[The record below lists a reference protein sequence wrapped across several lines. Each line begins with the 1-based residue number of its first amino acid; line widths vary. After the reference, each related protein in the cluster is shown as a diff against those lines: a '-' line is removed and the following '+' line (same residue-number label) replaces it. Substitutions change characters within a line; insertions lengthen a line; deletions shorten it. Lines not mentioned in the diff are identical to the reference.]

1 MAFRQ
6 TSTDGECPSLWII
19 WLAPQ
24 QSSFG
29 HVCLLK
35 NELGASKILT
45 STADLWISLRN
56 TSSRGRGDGG
66 RQEASNTYSS
76 PISQPDH
83 HHETSSDKH
92 SRIVFILIPSNF
104 TFEVY
109 PHRTIPSC
117 ICAYPVQQHADP
129 PYGIGCVGG
138 FFFPTESFFRYFQK
152 APSSQVSGKLPS
164 SEVSSIPLNKK
175 RYFYC
180 LFLLLVLW

>member
-6 TSTDGECPSLWII
+6 TSTDGECPSLWIF

-56 TSSRGRGDGG
+56 TSSRGRGDRGH
-66 RQEASNTYSS
+66 QEASNPYTS

-117 ICAYPVQQHADP
+117 ICAYPVQQHAVP
-129 PYGIGCVGG
+129 PCGIHCVG
-138 FFFPTESFFRYFQK
+138 FFFPLRKVFSGTSKRLQAPRYLASCLVVRSLLFHW
-152 APSSQVSGKLPS
+152 
-164 SEVSSIPLNKK
+164 IK